1 MAKATK
7 QTNITKAKEISIDP
21 DILIMELA
29 EAYPLVVDFLINE
42 YEFHCVGCIM
52 SGFESLR
59 QGAQAHGI
67 IGSDFDEMILRI
79 NDLVNQPTV

>member
-1 MAKATK
+1 MAKTQAKTK
-7 QTNITKAKEISIDP
+7 VNIDP

-29 EAYPLVVDFLINE
+29 ESYPQVVDFMINE
-42 YEFHCVGCIM
+42 YEFHCIGCIM

-67 IGSDFDEMILRI
+67 IGSDFDEMMARI
-79 NDLVNQPTV
+79 DALIEETS

>member
-1 MAKATK
+1 MAKTVK
-7 QTNITKAKEISIDP
+7 IDP

-29 EAYPLVVDFLINE
+29 ETYPQVVDFLINE

-67 IGSDFDEMILRI
+67 IGTDFDELITKIDELI
-79 NDLVNQPTV
+79 NT